1 MKIFVYI
8 HIKINDTKCMRKQVL
23 IFGASSGI
31 GFHLAQY
38 FLHAKDSVINC
49 SRRKCPDDRV
59 RSIHC
64 DVSKEGEI
72 EKAFEEIEKCC
83 DGIDYFIYSAGT
95 SMAAPFEYTEEEDY
109 RYLCEVNF
117 LGLAKATQ
125 LAIPLVKKKGGKIL
139 FISSLGGAVPIP
151 YDPFYSATKSAVN
164 MLAVELNMELKAFGI
179 DVITVLPGGTATDFT
194 AKRLVYPLD
203 KCGSYKAKTAK
214 ATKALA
220 QIEQEGMSPQDVAKE
235 IYFGIQG
242 KKIPVYLTIGAKNK
256 LLRGAGKL
264 LPKKALLKSVRRVYD
279 IN

>member
-1 MKIFVYI
+1 MYIDIQISNTNDMK
-8 HIKINDTKCMRKQVL
+8 KQVL

-38 FLHAKDSVINC
+38 FLQAKDSVINC

-72 EKAFEEIEKCC
+72 ENAFKEIEKVC

-95 SMAAPFEYTEEEDY
+95 SMSAPFEYTKEEDY

-117 LGLAKATQ
+117 FGLAKATQ
-125 LAIPLVKKKGGKIL
+125 LAIPLVKRKGGKII

-164 MLAVELNMELKAFGI
+164 MLAVELNMELKAFGV
-179 DVITVLPGGTATDFT
+179 DVITILPGGTATDFT
-194 AKRLVYPLD
+194 AKRLVYPLEE
-203 KCGSYKAKTAK
+203 CGSYKAKTAK

-220 QIEQEGMSPQDVAKE
+220 QIEQGGMSPQDVAKE
-235 IYFGIQG
+235 IYYGINL
-242 KKIPVYLTIGAKNK
+242 KKTPIYLTIGAKNK

-264 LPKKALLKSVRRVYD
+264 LPKKALLKSVRKIYD